1 MIFNAFNIF
10 ILVTFT
16 NGEAIVARILAR
28 ASAGL
33 NVWARLFLLT
43 AIAVSAV
50 LLLVAVHFYGDWAAR
65 QAAGRQVEYA
75 ALVSKVQDLKA
86 RTMQLRLDEK
96 AYLLKPQK
104 EIAEQYLTDV
114 REATDLIDQ
123 AMAMPA
129 AAALLPQLESLE
141 ERLQMG
147 TDQFSE
153 IVALQEKLGMTE
165 KEGLQGSLRS
175 AVHAVEEEINAAGL
189 DDLTT
194 LMLMMRRHEKD
205 FLLRASDKYVASLD
219 ERRAEF
225 DAALSAASIEEARK
239 ASLASNMNAYH
250 QSFRDY
256 AKTATKMRKLIAQQ
270 DAFFKALE
278 PRFAGVYTLVDA
290 RQDEIG
296 QELAATRLQMQHL
309 FIAISFVSTLAA
321 GIAGYAVSRSITSP
335 LKQLTTA
342 LDRMAQGQTD
352 IALPSLGARSE
363 LGQISRAVSLLQD
376 NAERDKRLAEE
387 HARAE
392 EEQLQARRRKLMA
405 DVASQFDASVGAVV
419 NALQSASQ
427 ELSQTAGHMSDVSAK
442 TSDRALGV
450 SATVAQTTSNVETV
464 AAATEEIS
472 ASVTEIGRR
481 VAQASEVS
489 KRAAGDVET
498 TARQI
503 LSLADMADRIGEV
516 ISMISDIAA
525 QTNLLA
531 LNATIESARAGE
543 AGRGF
548 AVVASEV
555 KQLASQTAQAT
566 DDISRLVGE
575 IQGQTRLAVTAVGDV
590 GEVIR
595 DLDQMSSA
603 IAAAVSEQGATT
615 RDVARNI
622 AEAAAGSRAVS
633 QDMSLVTGA
642 TQETVAASNQ
652 MRSSAEGLS
661 TEALRLKQEVANFL
675 AHVRA
680 A

>member
-10 ILVTFT
+10 ILVIFT
-16 NGEAIVARILAR
+16 NGEVIVARTPAR

-43 AIAVSAV
+43 GIAVSAV
-50 LLLVAVHFYGDWAAR
+50 LLLVAVHFYGDWADR
-65 QAAGRQVEYA
+65 QAAGRQMEYA
-75 ALVSKVQDLKA
+75 ALVGKVQELKA
-86 RTMQLRLDEK
+86 RTMQLRLAEK
-96 AYLLKPQK
+96 AYLLKPLK
-104 EIAEQYLTDV
+104 EIAEKYKTDAQ
-114 REATDLIDQ
+114 EATDLIDQ
-123 AMAMPA
+123 VMAMPA
-129 AAALLPQLESLE
+129 AATLLPQLESLE

-153 IVALQEKLGMTE
+153 IAALQEKLGMTE
-165 KEGLQGSLRS
+165 KEGLQGALRS

-189 DDLTT
+189 DDLTI

-239 ASLASNMNAYH
+239 ASLTSNMNAYQ

-256 AKTATKMRKLIAQQ
+256 AKTATTMRKLIAQQ
-270 DAFFKALE
+270 DAFFTALE

-290 RQDEIG
+290 RQDEIS

-309 FIAISFVSTLAA
+309 FIAISAVSTLAA
-321 GIAGYAVSRSITSP
+321 GSAGYAVSRSITSP

-376 NAERDKRLAEE
+376 TAERDKRLAEE

-472 ASVTEIGRR
+472 ASVEEIGRR
-481 VAQASEVS
+481 VARASEVS

-531 LNATIESARAGE
+531 LNASIESARAGE

-555 KQLASQTAQAT
+555 KQLASQTARAT

-575 IQGQTRLAVTAVGDV
+575 IQGQTRLAVTAIGDV